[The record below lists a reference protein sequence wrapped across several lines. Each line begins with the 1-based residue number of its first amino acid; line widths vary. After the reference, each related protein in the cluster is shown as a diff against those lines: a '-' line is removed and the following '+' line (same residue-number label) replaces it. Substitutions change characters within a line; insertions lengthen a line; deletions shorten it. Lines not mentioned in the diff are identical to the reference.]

1 MAAWIEAKT
10 VVMALLAFQTGG
22 DRGGSGISADGALRI
37 GRPASRRSWMRRL
50 YWLGLAER
58 GGTLVAAV
66 MGRAKGGRWQTAK
79 AFIAAASRCRSCNG
93 FGTKGGG
100 MVAKGNRDSSSVPA
114 GVGGNSETGGSRRS
128 AVVRSSG
135 GFKPAVVPVLLV
147 AAPLPHREED
157 RGV

>member
-10 VVMALLAFQTGG
+10 VVTALLAFQTSG
-22 DRGGSGISADGALRI
+22 DRGGSGISADGAL
-37 GRPASRRSWMRRL
+37 P
-50 YWLGLAER
+50 
-58 GGTLVAAV
+58 V

-128 AVVRSSG
+128 VVVRSSG

-157 RGV
+157 RGVWTGREIEGKELG

>member
-1 MAAWIEAKT
+1 MSFYSLFHPYH
-10 VVMALLAFQTGG
+10 LL
-22 DRGGSGISADGALRI
+22 
-37 GRPASRRSWMRRL
+37 
-50 YWLGLAER
+50 
-58 GGTLVAAV
+58 
-66 MGRAKGGRWQTAK
+66 
-79 AFIAAASRCRSCNG
+79 
-93 FGTKGGG
+93 
-100 MVAKGNRDSSSVPA
+100 SSHPSHLLFSHSQVPA